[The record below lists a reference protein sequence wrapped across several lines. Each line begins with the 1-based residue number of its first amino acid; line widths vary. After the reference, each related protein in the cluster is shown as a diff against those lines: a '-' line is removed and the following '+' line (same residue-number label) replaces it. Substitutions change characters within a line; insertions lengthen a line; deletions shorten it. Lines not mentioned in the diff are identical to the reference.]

1 MIFNKKKCLLI
12 ISYFVCVLYHQR
24 LIFEIGTKYLC
35 GNFMFDLGL
44 GVREVGLQTDEVR
57 QCMDIMREQGAYGAG
72 MSSFGPT
79 VYAVAEEPGEVEKVV
94 A

>member
-1 MIFNKKKCLLI
+1 
-12 ISYFVCVLYHQR
+12 
-24 LIFEIGTKYLC
+24 
-35 GNFMFDLGL
+35 MFDLGL

-79 VYAVAEEPGEVEKVV
+79 VYAVVEEPGEVKKAV

>member
-1 MIFNKKKCLLI
+1 
-12 ISYFVCVLYHQR
+12 
-24 LIFEIGTKYLC
+24 
-35 GNFMFDLGL
+35 MFDLGL

-57 QCMDIMREQGAYGAG
+57 QCMDIMREQGVYGAG

-79 VYAVAEEPGEVEKVV
+79 VYAVAEEPGEVKKAV